1 MKKTKAKK
9 PVMEKPVMEIVTPTP
24 ARSEELELRHIND
37 RSMINNLVHEN
48 MCLCNQIRERE
59 KKIEE
64 LKMAERERLER
75 KKAALKFAGKMG
87 LMFLFSAFCAVSAAG
102 CSVYGPW
109 WTMIAPI
116 VLFLGG
122 LWTWLRWV

>member
-9 PVMEKPVMEIVTPTP
+9 AMEKPAMEIMTP

-48 MCLCNQIRERE
+48 ICLCNQVRERE
-59 KKIEE
+59 MEIEM
-64 LKMAERERLER
+64 LHMAEQERLER
-75 KKAALKFAGKMG
+75 KKAAWKFAGKMG

-116 VLFLGG
+116 ALFLGG
-122 LWTWLRWV
+122 LWTWFRWI

>member
-9 PVMEKPVMEIVTPTP
+9 VMEKPAMEIMAP

-37 RSMINNLVHEN
+37 RSMINTLVHEN

-75 KKAALKFAGKMG
+75 KKAAWKFAGKMG

-116 VLFLGG
+116 ALFVDG
-122 LWTWLRWV
+122 LWTWFRWI

>member
-9 PVMEKPVMEIVTPTP
+9 AMEKPAMEIMAP

-48 MCLCNQIRERE
+48 ICLCNQVRERE
-59 KKIEE
+59 KEIER
-64 LKMAERERLER
+64 LHLAEQERLER
-75 KKAALKFAGKMG
+75 KKAAWQFAGKMG

-116 VLFLGG
+116 ALFLGG
-122 LWTWLRWV
+122 LWTWLRWI

>member
-9 PVMEKPVMEIVTPTP
+9 AMEKPAMEIMTP

-59 KKIEE
+59 KMIEE

-75 KKAALKFAGKMG
+75 KKAAWQFAGKMG

-122 LWTWLRWV
+122 LWTWLHWI